1 MTEIVMPQLSDSM
14 ESGLVLQWLIEDG
27 QQVEIGDELLEIET
41 DKATMAYASE
51 VAGTLEIVVEAGA
64 TVPVGAV
71 IARAGE
77 VASTPSASAARA
89 SAAATDGGA
98 ADLPEAIGV
107 KTTAPADELVAAASA
122 SSSEAGAGVG
132 ATPLARR
139 LASAHGV
146 RLDSLS
152 GSGPRGRIT
161 KQDVL
166 RAAGVAPAVVPSPK
180 PEPPATNGVPKS
192 NGSGRIEPISRLQ
205 QVVARRM
212 AEAKATVPHFQVQT
226 EVVIDAALAWRAEL
240 KATLA
245 EVPSLND
252 LIIKVSA
259 AALRR
264 HPHANG
270 SYRKGGFELH
280 EQVNVGVAVAA
291 EGALVVPTV
300 FDADRKSLSEIAA
313 ETRRLAARV
322 RSGEITPPELSGATF
337 TVSNL
342 GMYGMTAITPVINPP
357 QAAILGVGAARTVLA
372 RDGDQIVDRS
382 LLTLTLSCDH
392 RILYGA
398 EASEFLAEIRDLLQD
413 PRRLLL

>member
-27 QQVEIGDELLEIET
+27 QEVAVGDELLEIET
-41 DKATMAYASE
+41 DKATMAYQAE
-51 VAGTLEIVVEAGA
+51 VAGVLEIVVAAGT
-64 TVPVGAV
+64 TVPVGEV
-71 IARAGE
+71 IARAGAG
-77 VASTPSASAARA
+77 VPAVKPAKA
-89 SAAATDGGA
+89 SAAA
-98 ADLPEAIGV
+98 PEAIAAEEV
-107 KTTAPADELVAAASA
+107 EASARVEELVAI
-122 SSSEAGAGVG
+122 G

-146 RLDSLS
+146 QLDSLS

-166 RAAGVAPAVVPSPK
+166 SAAGIAPAAVPSPK
-180 PEPPATNGVPKS
+180 PEPPATNGRAKTVAS
-192 NGSGRIEPISRLQ
+192 SGRVEQMSRLQ
-205 QVVARRM
+205 QVIARRM

-226 EVVIDAALAWRAEL
+226 EVVMDAALGWRAEL
-240 KATLA
+240 KRTLA
-245 EVPSLND
+245 EPPSIND

-259 AALRR
+259 VALTR

-270 SYRKGGFELH
+270 SYRDGGFELH

-300 FDADRKSLSEIAA
+300 FDADKASLSKIAA
-313 ETRRLAARV
+313 ETRRLAQRV
-322 RSGEITPPELSGATF
+322 RSGEVTPPELSGATF

-357 QAAILGVGAARTVLA
+357 QAAILGVGAVRNVLS
-372 RDGDQIVDRS
+372 REDGEIVDRS

-398 EASEFLAEIRDLLQD
+398 EASEFLAEIRDLLAN
-413 PRRLLL
+413 PLRLLL